1 MKNIDINS
9 EEFTLQVKILNLVFT
24 LVVYFLLVYYST
36 EIVNLIIFT
45 YDYFGGVDT
54 TTGKGIMAL
63 ILISP
68 FIMIVGLIFAIGV
81 ITIFSVFINLL
92 SYITTLSIKF
102 FQEIFKT
109 GEK

>member
-9 EEFTLQVKILNLVFT
+9 EEYTLQVKILNLILT
-24 LVVYFLLVYYST
+24 LVIYFLLVYYST
-36 EIVNLIIFT
+36 EIVSLIISV
-45 YDYFGGVDT
+45 YDYFGSVDT

-68 FIMIVGLIFAIGV
+68 VIMIVGLLFAIGV
-81 ITIFSVFINLL
+81 ITIFSVFINML

-102 FQEIFKT
+102 FQEIFNKR
-109 GEK
+109 